1 MIKDDDVDTKFPKE
15 SAPTEYFIV
24 IFYRKQ
30 GKIAIFTINRPE
42 ARNAMNAKGM
52 QELHDM
58 MLEFSSDEDLWI
70 GIITGAGEKAFCGG
84 ADVKEM
90 VFFQQ
95 ANPGQY
101 WERPD
106 TPMRGLKIWK
116 PLIAAIN
123 GIALGGGLEIALAC
137 DIRIA
142 SENARFGTPEASL
155 GMMPGWG
162 GTQRLPRMIPWAKA
176 AEMLLGGRII
186 NAKEAYRIGLVNEVV
201 SAPEVMI
208 TAMKW
213 AETMC
218 KLGPL
223 ALRAIKQAMI
233 KGTSTSLEEGLQ
245 IERDLVKYLVST
257 NDFGEG
263 IRAFVEN
270 RRPDY
275 RAK

>member
-1 MIKDDDVDTKFPKE
+1 MSAVINYKE
-15 SAPTEYFIV
+15 
-24 IFYRKQ
+24 RDR
-30 GKIAIFTINRPE
+30 IAIFTINRLE
-42 ARNAMNAKGM
+42 AANAMNARGI
-52 QELHDM
+52 QELHER
-58 MLEFSSDEDLWI
+58 MLEFSSDQDLWV

-90 VFFQQ
+90 VSFQQ
-95 ANPGQY
+95 AHPGQY

-106 TPMRGLKIWK
+106 TLMRGLELWK

-142 SENARFGTPEASL
+142 SKDAQFGAPEASL
-155 GMMPGWG
+155 GLMPGWG
-162 GTQRLPRMIPWAKA
+162 GTQRLPRMIPWVKA
-176 AEMLLGGRII
+176 AEMLLCGTTIDAR
-186 NAKEAYRIGLVNEVV
+186 EAYRIGLVNEVV
-201 SAPEVMI
+201 SAQEVMP
-208 TAMKW
+208 TAIKW

-233 KGTSTSLEEGLQ
+233 RGTSTSLEEGLQ

-257 NDFGEG
+257 DDFTEG
-263 IRAFVEN
+263 IRAFVEKRKPN
-270 RRPDY
+270 Y